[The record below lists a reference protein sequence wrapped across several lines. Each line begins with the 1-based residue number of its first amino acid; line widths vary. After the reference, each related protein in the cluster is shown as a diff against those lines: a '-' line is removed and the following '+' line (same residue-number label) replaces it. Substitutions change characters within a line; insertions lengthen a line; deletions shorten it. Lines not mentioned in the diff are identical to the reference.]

1 MVKIGVEQASL
12 AAGSVARKKITEQEC
27 PSNELFM
34 AAMWK
39 TVLKVCWQ
47 RHVEWLGRQRCA
59 GRWSGNDLL
68 DGGAGNDTLS
78 GVIGTTPASLVAG
91 MVNT

>member
-39 TVLKVCWQ
+39 
-47 RHVEWLGRQRCA
+47 
-59 GRWSGNDLL
+59 L
-68 DGGAGNDTLS
+68 DSACQ
-78 GVIGTTPASLVAG
+78 VALIFS
-91 MVNT
+91 